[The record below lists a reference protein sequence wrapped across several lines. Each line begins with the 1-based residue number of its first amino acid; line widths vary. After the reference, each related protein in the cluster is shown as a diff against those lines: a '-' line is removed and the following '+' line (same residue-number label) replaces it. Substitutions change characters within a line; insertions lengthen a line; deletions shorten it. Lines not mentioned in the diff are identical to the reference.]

1 MSSPQSG
8 HDVNDLLDRLQAALG
23 DAFRIEE
30 EMPAGGMSRLFIA
43 TEASLNRR
51 VVIKVLPPELSSEI
65 SEARFKQEVEV
76 AARLQHPHILPVLA
90 AGARDGLLYYVMPFV
105 AGESLLHRMLRD
117 GRLPVAD
124 ALRILAEISDALSMA
139 HAQGIVHRDIKPEN
153 ILLEGRH
160 AVLADFGIARAL
172 VQSRTGAALTSTGTS
187 VGTPGYMSPEQL
199 AGETVDASSDVYALA
214 VVGYEMLAGVPPFQ
228 GGTARALLAAH
239 LTATPMPLRSVRPEV
254 PEAVSDALARELA
267 KNANERFAS
276 AAAFAEAIDPT
287 AHGGSGAAARPA
299 ARASRARGRWPLV
312 AAALALIAVA
322 AVFAVMRRGRVDAA
336 LAARVGALADSGKL
350 DEIVAVLGGAPLDDD
365 RLSVAARKFAGR
377 VKLGATGTIPE
388 VTLTRTTPFGS
399 FPSRAP
405 SWRGAPG
412 GAALTLVAGEYLMRA
427 PLSRNDTLQLLLTV
441 LPGSELA
448 VALEVPPADS
458 ARAGMR
464 VVSAGRS
471 PTGAT
476 VEPFLIDRSE
486 VSNDEYQRFVAAGG
500 YRNEQLWP
508 STMQLDRAAIPRAQA
523 LARFVDRT
531 GLPGPRTWTA
541 GRFADGQATHPV
553 VGVTW
558 YEAAAYATWIGK
570 ALPTAAQWW
579 RAALG
584 DGIATYPWGR
594 DGASV
599 EVRANLEGTA
609 TRARGSMPL
618 GMSPFGCEHMAG
630 NAREWLADSTAG
642 AARRIVV
649 GGSWQ
654 DPSYMFERS
663 HAESFFPGFTNDA
676 IGFRLV
682 RPLGR
687 R

>member
-1 MSSPQSG
+1 M
-8 HDVNDLLDRLQAALG
+8 NELLDRLQLALG

-43 TEASLNRR
+43 MEASLNRR
-51 VVIKVLPPELSSEI
+51 VVIKVLPPEFTSEI
-65 SEARFKQEVEV
+65 SAARFKQEVEV

-90 AGARDGLLYYVMPFV
+90 AGAREGLLYYVMPFV
-105 AGESLLHRMLRD
+105 SGESLRHRMLRER
-117 GRLPVAD
+117 RLPVAD
-124 ALRILAEISDALSMA
+124 ALRILAEIADALSMA
-139 HAQGIVHRDIKPEN
+139 HSLGIVHRDIKPEN

-172 VQSRTGAALTSTGTS
+172 AQSRTGGALTSTGTS

-199 AGETVDASSDVYALA
+199 AGDIVDASSDVYALA

-228 GGTARALLAAH
+228 GGSAQALLAAH
-239 LTATPMPLRSVRPEV
+239 LTATPVPLRSIREEIPR
-254 PEAVSDALARELA
+254 AVSDAMARALA
-267 KNANERFAS
+267 KNPGERFAS
-276 AAAFAEAIDPT
+276 AAAFAEALDPA
-287 AHGGSGAAARPA
+287 AHGDHRDAAPA
-299 ARASRARGRWPLV
+299 APRAAGVRRRV
-312 AAALALIAVA
+312 ALLGGTLALLAIVA
-322 AVFAVMRRGRVDAA
+322 AVMLVRRGRVDAA
-336 LAARVGALADSGKL
+336 LAARVAVLADSGKL
-350 DEIVAVLGGAPLDDD
+350 DDIVAVLAGAPLDDD
-365 RLSVAARKFAGR
+365 RLAASARKFVGR
-377 VKLGATGTIPE
+377 LRLGATASSAD
-388 VTLTRTTPFGS
+388 VTLTRTTPFAG
-399 FPSRAP
+399 FATRPAA
-405 SWRGAPG
+405 WRGAPG
-412 GAALTLVAGEYLMRA
+412 GAVLTLVAGEYLLRA
-427 PLSRNDTLQLLLTV
+427 PLTGNDTLQLLLTV
-441 LPGSELA
+441 LPGAELA
-448 VALEVPPADS
+448 VAPDTPPADS
-458 ARAGMR
+458 ASVGMR
-464 VVSAGRS
+464 VGSAGRA
-471 PTGAT
+471 PTGTT

-486 VSNDEYQRFVAAGG
+486 VSNEEYQRFVAAGA
-500 YRNEQLWP
+500 YRNEHVWP
-508 STMQLDRAAIPRAQA
+508 ATMQIDGVAMSRAQA
-523 LARFVDRT
+523 LARFVDRS
-531 GLPGPRTWTA
+531 GLSGPRTWTS
-541 GRFADGQATHPV
+541 GRFPDGQATNPV

-558 YEAAAYATWIGK
+558 YEAAAYAAWVGK
-570 ALPTAAQWW
+570 SLPTAAQWW

-584 DGIATYPWGR
+584 DGGATYPWGR

-609 TRARGSMPL
+609 TRGRGSMPL
-618 GMSPFGCEHMAG
+618 GVSPFGCEHMAG